1 MTSRIVG
8 LGLVFTLSVGAVAAQ
23 PIAGPDDSLESLAAA
38 LKPLLAGAL
47 PEVLYEKSSNWGHQ
61 ELAPNGI
68 RWHGLRQE
76 VKLAPKNDGKW
87 TRLRLTTQELPRTL
101 VINITDF
108 RAVDDEKQAF
118 KVYLAMQVGAE
129 YEQQNWDLGVRMWS
143 GSIRARLQLKLV
155 LDCENIIR
163 VEKSKGLF
171 PDIIFRLRVAKADVF
186 YDHLVVEHING
197 VGGSAA
203 RLTGE
208 ALRSALKQ
216 WKPSL
221 ERDLLARAN
230 AAIVKAADTREV
242 RIGLGGLVKKK

>member
-1 MTSRIVG
+1 
-8 LGLVFTLSVGAVAAQ
+8 VA
-23 PIAGPDDSLESLAAA
+23 
-38 LKPLLAGAL
+38 
-47 PEVLYEKSSNWGHQ
+47 
-61 ELAPNGI
+61 
-68 RWHGLRQE
+68 RLRQE

-87 TRLRLTTQELPRTL
+87 SRLRLTTQELPRTL
-101 VINITDF
+101 TINITDF
-108 RAVDDEKQAF
+108 RAVDDEKQSF
-118 KVYLAMQVGAE
+118 KVYLALQVGAE

-143 GSIRARLQLKLV
+143 GSVRARLQLKLA

-163 VEKSKGLF
+163 VEQRKGRF
-171 PDIIFRLRVAKADVF
+171 PDIVFRLRVAKADVS
-186 YDHLVVEHING
+186 YDRLVVEHING

-221 ERDLLARAN
+221 EHDLLARAN

-242 RIGLGGLVKKK
+242 RIGLAGL